1 MALINTIHW
10 EPLSREEIVYK
21 HPSREIKLGTVLTVN
36 ESQEA
41 LFFKNGALCDIFG
54 AGRHVLSTSNLPILG
69 KVINLASGGETTFA
83 AELWFV
89 NKLNKRN
96 MYWGTGGLRIN
107 DPYFE
112 IPIKIAARGQYGIRI
127 LDSGLFVKKL
137 VGTFSNAST
146 NLVDS
151 QLRIDVVEAVKV
163 CISQYMRDNKVNIN
177 ELGVSYRDLSKTISK
192 YLGISFEEY
201 GVELLNFNIEAIEFD
216 ETDKNYQIVMEGI
229 ANRARLNKLGVSYVQ
244 DRQLDIAQS
253 AVENEGTGSYMGAG
267 MGIGMGL
274 GVGGAVGQAVGSS
287 IGSAI
292 NPMPQPPQVSFYV
305 AKNGQTVGPYTLDVI
320 KAMIAQ
326 GEIVRD
332 TYVYKVGGSAWIFA
346 ADAVELAP
354 LLPML
359 PPPPPPVK

>member
-1 MALINTIHW
+1 M
-10 EPLSREEIVYK
+10 
-21 HPSREIKLGTVLTVN
+21 
-36 ESQEA
+36 
-41 LFFKNGALCDIFG
+41 
-54 AGRHVLSTSNLPILG
+54 
-69 KVINLASGGETTFA
+69 
-83 AELWFV
+83 
-89 NKLNKRN
+89 
-96 MYWGTGGLRIN
+96 
-107 DPYFE
+107 
-112 IPIKIAARGQYGIRI
+112 
-127 LDSGLFVKKL
+127 
-137 VGTFSNAST
+137 
-146 NLVDS
+146 
-151 QLRIDVVEAVKV
+151 
-163 CISQYMRDNKVNIN
+163 
-177 ELGVSYRDLSKTISK
+177 
-192 YLGISFEEY
+192 
-201 GVELLNFNIEAIEFD
+201 
-216 ETDKNYQIVMEGI
+216 
-229 ANRARLNKLGVSYVQ
+229 NKLGVSYVQ